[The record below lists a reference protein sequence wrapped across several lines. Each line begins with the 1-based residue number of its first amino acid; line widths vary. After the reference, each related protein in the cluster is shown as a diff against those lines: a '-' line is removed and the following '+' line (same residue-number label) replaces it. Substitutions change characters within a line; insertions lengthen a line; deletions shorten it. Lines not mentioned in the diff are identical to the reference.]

1 MLLGSSAKQIPEQFY
16 IHLFAAGAL
25 LCERGH
31 WQAQNVRDPFWRF
44 YWNLDEGAFV
54 TLGDGSCFLIPAQ
67 QCCLIPSGVHFSCGQ
82 SAAFRHFY
90 VHFDVLGLPMLAQR
104 RLFDAPRAF
113 VPHPQESEELFALA
127 QSVAVLDKDTKAPL
141 SLSAAI
147 QAKVIILR
155 TLGAALVQCQG
166 TLSTAPGE
174 FPGLVALL
182 EWIESNLENP
192 LSVSQLAERCHLSP
206 DYFSR
211 CFKRSLGQSVSDYIR
226 ERRIAR
232 AAQRLLFSHES
243 IEQIA
248 RDCGFTNR
256 FYFSRV
262 FTGRMGMPPAAYRKQ
277 IPA

>member
-1 MLLGSSAKQIPEQFY
+1 MFLGSSAKEIPEQFY
-16 IHLFAAGAL
+16 IHLFAIGAL
-25 LCERGH
+25 LCELGH
-31 WQAQNVRDPFWRF
+31 WQTQNVRDPFWRF

-54 TLGDGSCFLIPAQ
+54 TLGDGSRFLIPAQ

-90 VHFDVLGLPMLAQR
+90 VHFDVLGLPLLAQR
-104 RLFDAPRAF
+104 RLFDAPRAY
-113 VPHPQESEELFALA
+113 VPYPEESGELLALA

-155 TLGAALVQCQG
+155 TLGAALAERQETVPIV
-166 TLSTAPGE
+166 SGE

-182 EWIESNLENP
+182 EWIESKLETP

-211 CFKRSLGQSVSDYIR
+211 CFKRSLGQSVGDYIR

-232 AAQRLLFSHES
+232 AAQRLLFSHDS

-248 RDCGFTNR
+248 HNCGFANR

-262 FTGRMGMPPAAYRKQ
+262 FTDQMGIPPATYRKQ